1 MSTNRNVL
9 VAFSMMIAFVCMS
22 WGTGHIF
29 GQAGVQIVPKESEQK
44 IDVLMDGE
52 LFTSYILDSKYEVLK
67 KPALYPLKTPS
78 GVEITRG
85 YPLDPKPGER
95 VDHPHHIGLWFN
107 YGNVNG
113 LDFWNNSSAIP
124 EDRQDEMGHIAHWG
138 VNEIR
143 NGTDSG
149 ALVVT
154 SGWLSPDNRVLLREE
169 TRYVFHK
176 RPDAR
181 IVDRI
186 CTLTATGERVN
197 MHDNKEGMLGLR
209 VTRALEYP
217 SERPLR
223 LTGKDGKPMEE
234 PVMENEGVTGE
245 YESSEGITGVEVWGT
260 RAKWMKL
267 SGVVADQPVTV
278 AILDHPD
285 NVGYPTFWHAR
296 AYGLFAANPLGQA
309 VFTEGDM
316 QLNYELPAGEST
328 SFKYR
333 ILILPGRDTAD
344 QVEQEYQQWVKETR

>member
-1 MSTNRNVL
+1 MSTNRYVILTIGVTMVL
-9 VAFSMMIAFVCMS
+9 AFMA
-22 WGTGHIF
+22 WGTQQVF
-29 GQAGVQIVPKESEQK
+29 AQAGVRIVPKESEQK

-67 KPALYPLKTPS
+67 KPALYPLKSPS

-85 YPLDPKPGER
+85 YPLESKPGER

-107 YGNVNG
+107 YGDVNG

-124 EDRQDEMGHIAHWG
+124 EDRQDEMGHIVHWG
-138 VNEIR
+138 VNEVK
-143 NGTDSG
+143 NGEQSG
-149 ALVVT
+149 ELVVT
-154 SGWLSPDNRVLLREE
+154 SGWLSPDNQVLLREE
-169 TRYVFHK
+169 TRFVFHK
-176 RPDAR
+176 RPAAR
-181 IVDRI
+181 VVDRI
-186 CTLTATGERVN
+186 STLTATGQRVR

-223 LTGKDGKPMEE
+223 LTGPDGEPMEE
-234 PVMENEGVTGE
+234 PVLDNEGVNGE
-245 YESSEGITGVEVWGT
+245 YTSSEGITGVEVWGT

-267 SGVVADQPVTV
+267 SGVVEGQPVTV

-316 QLNYELPAGEST
+316 QLNYELPAGESVT
-328 SFKYR
+328 FKYR
-333 ILILPGRDTAD
+333 ILIIPGRDTAD
-344 QVEQEYQQWVKETR
+344 QVEQEYQKWVRETT